1 MKKYYFAFVAVCFLS
16 FANGQ
21 IINFPDVRFKLKL
34 LEAHP
39 NLDIAK
45 NLAGDYFKIDAND
58 DGNIQQSEALQVS
71 FLCINNIYIYNLI
84 GIEFFT
90 NINHLDCSD
99 SSLTSLNLSSNGALT
114 FLDCRD
120 NQLSSLNLTNN
131 TLLKDLICDRNQLPI
146 LNLNNNIALTRLSCS
161 NNQLTTLNVNNN
173 IVLLYLYCNNNQVS
187 NLDVSSNI
195 ELVALSCYNNQLSS
209 LNVNSNVALMDLH
222 CNSNQISSLNVSN
235 NIALRI
241 LDCKGNQLTS
251 LNVTNNIGLIDLN
264 CLNNYITSINVS
276 NNDLLRDFSCSSNQL
291 TNLYLGNNSLLQF
304 LNCTYNQL
312 TRLDLSSN
320 MILGTLYCQDNQL
333 TSLIIKNGQ
342 EQYINFSNNP
352 NLNYICADDIEIN
365 SIQSKINSYGYS
377 STCQVNSYCSFN
389 PGGTFFS
396 IQGSNKFD
404 FNNNGCDLLDFSFPN
419 INFNLTNGID
429 NGTLLSNN
437 TGNYSIPVQA
447 GTHTITPI
455 LENPTYFNV
464 SPTSATITFPATA
477 SPAIR
482 DFCITA
488 NGVHNDLEIS
498 LLPIDAARPGFDASY
513 KLVYKNKGNQTQ
525 SGAVGL
531 TFNNAVLD
539 FVTTNPATTS
549 QIVNNLS
556 WSFVDL
562 KPFESREIAVTLNA
576 NSPMETPALNGGSIL
591 SFTANITA
599 TNDESPNDNIAIL
612 NQTVV
617 NSFDPNDKTCLEG
630 NNIVPAKVGDYVH
643 YMIRFE
649 NTGTF
654 AAQNIVV
661 KDMIDLAKFDIAS
674 LIPVKGSHDF
684 YTRING
690 NKVEFIFENIN
701 LPFADATNDG
711 YVAIKIK
718 TKSTL
723 VLGNTFSNSAN
734 IYFDYNFPIV
744 TNTATT
750 TVANQLATQDF
761 EFSKYF
767 SIYPNPAKNILNL
780 ETKSG
785 ATISSLSIYNSLGQL
800 VQVITSP
807 NKTIDV
813 SELKS
818 GNYFIKTVSDK
829 GTSNSKFLKE

>member
-1 MKKYYFAFVAVCFLS
+1 MFVAFCFLS
-16 FANGQ
+16 IANGQ
-21 IINFPDVRFKLKL
+21 IINFSDANFKAKL
-34 LEAHP
+34 LAASNSNTIAR
-39 NLDIAK
+39 NLS
-45 NLAGDYFKIDAND
+45 NMYFKIDSNS
-58 DGNIQQSEALQVS
+58 NNEIEFSEALNVRTLNVTES
-71 FLCINNIYIYNLI
+71 GINNLQ
-84 GIEFFT
+84 GIDNFT
-90 NINHLDCSD
+90 NLYDFYCGQN
-99 SSLTSLNLSSNGALT
+99 
-114 FLDCRD
+114 
-120 NQLSSLNLTNN
+120 
-131 TLLKDLICDRNQLPI
+131 PI
-146 LNLNNNIALTRLSCS
+146 LTLNINGLANLNNLNCVNGVLTSI
-161 NNQLTTLNVNNN
+161 NLTGLTGLYSLWCNNNN
-173 IVLLYLYCNNNQVS
+173 IISINLSGS
-187 NLDVSSNI
+187 NL
-195 ELVALSCYNNQLSS
+195 
-209 LNVNSNVALMDLH
+209 
-222 CNSNQISSLNVSN
+222 
-235 NIALRI
+235 
-241 LDCKGNQLTS
+241 T
-251 LNVTNNIGLIDLN
+251 NIGLI
-264 CLNNYITSINVS
+264 
-276 NNDLLRDFSCSSNQL
+276 
-291 TNLYLGNNSLLQF
+291 
-304 LNCTYNQL
+304 
-312 TRLDLSSN
+312 
-320 MILGTLYCQDNQL
+320 YCQDNQL
-333 TSLIIKNGQ
+333 TSLDVTGLTTLYELVCFNNQLVELNLSGLASLNTLNAFNNKFTTLNFAGLSNLGNLFVRNNFLTSLDLRSCGRLYNINCSNNLINTILIKNGSY
-342 EQYINFSNNP
+342 ENGINFSNNP
-352 NLNYICADDIEIN
+352 LTYICVDEFQVSNVQDHIN
-365 SIQSKINSYGYS
+365 SIYLANPYIL
-377 STCQVNSYCSFN
+377 NSYCSTLSGN
-389 PGGTFFS
+389 SYFS
-396 IQGSNKFD
+396 IYGNIKLDQNI
-404 FNNNGCDLLDFSFPN
+404 NGCDLLDLNLLNFKLN
-419 INFNLTNGID
+419 ITNNLTSVLVN
-429 NGTLLSNN
+429 SNN
-437 TGNYSIPVQA
+437 FGNYSIPVQA

-477 SPAIR
+477 SPATR

-531 TFNNAVLD
+531 TFNDAVLD

-591 SFTANITA
+591 SFTANVTS
-599 TNDESPNDNIAIL
+599 TNDETPNDNIAIL

-649 NTGTF
+649 NIGTF

-711 YVAIKIK
+711 YVAFKIK

-785 ATISSLSIYNSLGQL
+785 ATISSLSIYNTLGQL